1 MTIYVK
7 AVTLILTEVER
18 LLDTP
23 SALEVGKS
31 KGVVYWTGLNGAFRR
46 YIYGGREGESRR
58 LLQRRGEGRNA
69 CKPRQRDNRKR

>member
-1 MTIYVK
+1 MTIYVE
-7 AVTLILTEVER
+7 AVTLILTEVEG

-23 SALEVGKS
+23 SALEAVES
-31 KGVVYWTGLNGAFRR
+31 KRVVYCTGLNGAFRR

-69 CKPRQRDNRKR
+69 CKPQRRGNRKR